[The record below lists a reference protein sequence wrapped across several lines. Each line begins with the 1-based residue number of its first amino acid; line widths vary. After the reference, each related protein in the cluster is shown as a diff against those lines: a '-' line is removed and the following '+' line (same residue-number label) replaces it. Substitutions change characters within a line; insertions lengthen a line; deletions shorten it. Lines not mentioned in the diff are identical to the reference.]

1 MRLLR
6 SRSLS
11 GVIIALVAFPAP
23 AAAPRLQGTRVVSE
37 VLRPP
42 ADQVLAFELQA
53 KGVQIYECRAAKDDP
68 SRFEWAFKAPLA
80 ELFDASGKKVGNH
93 YGGPTWEGADGSKVV
108 GSVLAKAESPTNG
121 AIPWLLLAAR
131 SNPGDGL
138 FSQVKSVQ
146 RLDTDGGAAPAVA
159 SAAQA
164 GQELRVPYTAIYAFY
179 VRRP

>member
-11 GVIIALVAFPAP
+11 GVITALVAFSAP
-23 AAAPRLQGTRVVSE
+23 AAAPRLQSARVVPE
-37 VLRPP
+37 VLRAP

-68 SRFEWAFKAPLA
+68 HRFEWAFKAPQA
-80 ELFDASGKKVGNH
+80 DLFDGTGKQVGTH
-93 YGGPTWEGADGSKVV
+93 YGGPTWEGGDGSKVL
-108 GSVLAKAESPTNG
+108 GTVLAKAESPASG

-131 SNPGDGL
+131 SNSGAGV

-146 RLDTDGGAAPAVA
+146 RLDTVGGAAPAVA
-159 SAAQA
+159 SAAQV
-164 GQELRVPYTAIYAFY
+164 GQELRVPYTASYAFY
-179 VRRP
+179 VSRP